1 MEDLLLSVAEAF
13 AVLVVMLI
21 IGIAPYAQTT
31 TMNSIS
37 QNTTTIS
44 TITSTQTTTTI
55 PPAITYV
62 VAFNT
67 IPATGG
73 VVFNGST
80 HSDGSASEVAA
91 GSYNTS
97 AIAPANF
104 VFSNWSYTGNIIVI
118 NATEPNTIVSVLGN
132 GTITANFNALTA
144 FSENGL
150 PANAVWSVIYDGVVQ
165 NAIVPNGITFSTL
178 PGNHTFSATNDIV
191 NNTSY
196 TASPQ
201 YGYLIAG
208 NTTGINFT
216 PVSQNTTASTT
227 TSTSTSTSTSMN
239 TSSLS
244 TSTLNTTLSTS
255 ANSTTIPPLP
265 ENNIATNITALLY
278 RYGIP
283 SNSVFISNA
292 SISGTYENGTTSN
305 IIAPLQLSYQEMSN
319 LTALSQN
326 QISVIRSKL
335 NRSYT
340 DSGVALH
347 GFNTRP
353 QMNLNNLSAVH
364 SFNESIDVPYGDI
377 LQMNRYV
384 KAGSVLQYVAYNTHG
399 IVTYYRVN
407 IEKAQPKLAIK
418 VNGDVLAVPNST
430 AIIHVPVLPGQRT
443 YTIYLSLN
451 SSLALGNIANYSYEI
466 KFSNGTTIDKSINA
480 SAVNYSN
487 TFTMPTNQNATITFE
502 TGGDSNY
509 TAVDPSGIIVPTS
522 INYYVPITLT
532 NSQTTATPAP
542 FQQMIPVNSLTYN
555 TYEAGNL
562 DNIEFFYASGNVIP
576 SWMEGSASNT
586 LLNNPTNSVYL
597 YTSTNTIYWLN
608 VSNGISASNG
618 ITVYMGFAPTSTN
631 LLNNVNVGEAPQISS
646 TYAEYDDGKNVFLY
660 YNVNPTSTT
669 GWTVAG
675 TAGQTSS
682 APSGSHFITADA
694 MYANS
699 ANGDYLYTSV
709 PSLSSN
715 IIISYNVYT
724 TGLGNLFFLTNSAG
738 KGQMSRLDGR
748 SSDPSGLAVTS
759 SWTSWSGPAG
769 IQETS
774 DTWYKYDVVVSGTSA
789 YAYIGS
795 ISDSLATYGTAT
807 SSSAFTIADN
817 GNYIGLV
824 GDALGSSNITYWNGM
839 IIRAYP
845 PNGVMPKTTFSP
857 VESTG
862 SPSLTLQNPVDYG
875 VADTITATASTSGDS
890 VEIEENGKVIAG
902 PAVNVISYTICDT
915 TPSLANCWKPGSY
928 TLTANDITDGLSSN
942 IILTVDKGI
951 PALTLSA
958 ANVIVSNGGST
969 TVNYGISTVGSQLA
983 ADLIIDGTT
992 VSSTSSSSSYTFTPS
1007 NGLHT
1012 FEVETAGNGNY
1023 SSSNIIE
1030 QSCVVPA
1037 PNQFPSNVLY
1047 YAPLCIINNQTSA
1060 TSSPFQVMVNI
1071 TESSYTGNIVYNGN
1085 SANFEIFNVTG
1096 SVQPAW
1102 IESNQSGKLVT
1113 WVSLANDIAANSI
1126 RYLYLGFAS
1135 KTLNTLSSS
1144 GTNGIG
1150 EIPTASSTYGQYDD
1164 GASVFDNYF
1173 AGNSLSGW
1181 TSVGTSGESATAP
1194 TGSPFGKDAFYANG
1208 ANGDYLDTTAAGQ
1221 STDMIIEYYT
1231 DEANLD
1237 DVFFLV
1243 NSAGA
1248 GQIGRV
1254 GNGRGWYGIAS
1265 ASSWTSWAAPPDTG
1279 LWSNRWLL
1287 VSIVVASGSATM
1299 YVSPSPG
1306 IYGSEIGQNGSNTYT
1321 ITNNGNY
1328 LGLVGDAASSSTVQY
1343 WNGMIIRAYPPN
1355 GVMPSTILGS
1365 AIPVQGTCTI
1375 SLNPTEIN
1383 FGTVDA
1389 GSSIATVNAIT
1400 DTNTGNAKSYMFVYG
1415 GNWIG
1420 STHFGVSN
1428 TTWATSN
1435 GVSFASANRLGTIP
1449 ANTTLIVPASLSNT
1463 IYFGLGV
1470 PGGGTSGPYS
1480 QTITIENSC

>member
-13 AVLVVMLI
+13 AVLVVLLI

-44 TITSTQTTTTI
+44 TITSTPTTTTI
-55 PPAITYV
+55 PPAITYAL
-62 VAFNT
+62 AFNT

-73 VVFNGST
+73 IVFNGIT

-97 AIAPANF
+97 AVAPSNF

-118 NATEPNTIVSVLGN
+118 NATEPDTIVSVLGN

-418 VNGDVLAVPNST
+418 VNGDVLANPNST
-430 AIIHVPVLPGQRT
+430 TLIHVPILRGQRS
-443 YTIYLSLN
+443 YKISLSLN
-451 SSLALGNIANYSYEI
+451 SSLDPGNMANYSYRIE
-466 KFSNGTTIDKSINA
+466 FSNGTVINESIN
-480 SAVNYSN
+480 SSGLDYSN
-487 TFTMPTNQNATITFE
+487 VFTLPSDQNATVTFE

-509 TAVDPSGIIVPTS
+509 TPVDPTGIIIPTQ
-522 INYYVPITLT
+522 IDYYVPIALANLET
-532 NSQTTATPAP
+532 NQTPAP
-542 FQQMIPVNSLTYN
+542 FQQMVPVNSLTYN

-562 DNIEFFYASGNVIP
+562 DNIEFFYADGNVIP
-576 SWMEGSASNT
+576 SWMEGSTSNT
-586 LLNNPTNSVYL
+586 LLNNPTNSIYM
-597 YTSTNTIYWLN
+597 YKSTNTIYWLN
-608 VSNGISASNG
+608 ISNGIPASNS
-618 ITVYMGFAPTSTN
+618 ITVYMGFASNSVN
-631 LLNNVNVGEAPQISS
+631 LMNNVSTGEAPELSPS
-646 TYAEYDDGKNVFLY
+646 YAEYDDGASVFLY
-660 YNVNPTSTT
+660 YNVNPTSTN
-669 GWTVAG
+669 GWTVVGSAG
-675 TAGQTSS
+675 NTSTAPG
-682 APSGSHFITADA
+682 GSHFLTTNAL
-694 MYANS
+694 YANS
-699 ANGDYLYTSV
+699 AYGDYLYTSI
-709 PSLSSN
+709 PHLSSN

-724 TGLGNLFFLTNSAG
+724 DGLGDLFFLANSSG
-738 KGQMSRLDGR
+738 KGQMTRLDSR
-748 SSDPSGLAVTS
+748 HNYQSGLATTS
-759 SWTSWSGPAG
+759 SWTSWAAPSG
-769 IQETS
+769 IYETS
-774 DTWYKYDVVVSGTSA
+774 DIWYKYDVVVSGSSA
-789 YAYIGS
+789 YAYIGNV
-795 ISDSLATYGTAT
+795 SDSLATYGTPT
-807 SSSAFTIADN
+807 SSSAFQVIDN

-824 GDALGSSNITYWNGM
+824 GDALGSSYITYWNGM

-845 PNGVMPKTTFSP
+845 PNGVMPDVTFGSVSSTSSP
-857 VESTG
+857 V
-862 SPSLTLQNPVDYG
+862 LTLKTPVNYG
-875 VADTITATASTSGDS
+875 ATDLISASKSGDTL
-890 VEIEENGKVIAG
+890 EIERNGSVIAG
-902 PAVNVISYTICDT
+902 PASNTINYTVCGP
-915 TPSLANCWKPGSY
+915 TPSLASCWTAGKY
-928 TLTANDITDGLSSN
+928 MITANDITDGKSSN
-942 IILTVDKGI
+942 ITLTINKVTPSLK
-951 PALTLSA
+951 LSA
-958 ANVIVSNGGST
+958 GNIIFSGSSLTINYSISETIGNQLTAN
-969 TVNYGISTVGSQLA
+969 
-983 ADLIIDGTT
+983 LIINGAT
-992 VSSTSSSSSYTFTPS
+992 VASTYSSGSYTFTPTE
-1007 NGLHT
+1007 GLYT
-1012 FEVETAGNGNY
+1012 FEVETPGDKNY
-1023 SSSNIIE
+1023 TSSQIIVH
-1030 QSCVVPA
+1030 SCAVPD
-1037 PNQFPSNVLY
+1037 PSHFPSNVIY
-1047 YAPLCIINNQTSA
+1047 YAPICVINNQSSA
-1060 TSSPFQVMVNI
+1060 TPSPFQDMVNI
-1071 TESSYTGNIVYNGN
+1071 SESEYAGNILYNGN
-1085 SANFEIFNVTG
+1085 SANFEIFNAIG
-1096 SVQPAW
+1096 DVQPSW
-1102 IESNQSGKLVT
+1102 IEKNLSGNLVT
-1113 WVSLANDIAANSI
+1113 WVRIANGVPANSI
-1126 RYLYLGFAS
+1126 TPLYIGFTN
-1135 KTLNTLSSS
+1135 KTFNTLSSS
-1144 GTNGIG
+1144 GTNGVG
-1150 EIPTASSTYGQYDD
+1150 EIPTASSTYGEYDD
-1164 GASVFDNYF
+1164 GNSVFDNYF
-1173 AGNSLSGW
+1173 AGSSLTGW
-1181 TSVGTSGESATAP
+1181 TAVGTSGDVTTAP
-1194 TGSPFGKDAFYANG
+1194 GGSPFGTDAFYANG
-1208 ANGDYLDTTAAGQ
+1208 ANGDYLYTTAGGQ

-1243 NSAGA
+1243 DSTGG

-1254 GNGRGWYGIAS
+1254 GNGGGWYGIAS
-1265 ASSWTSWAAPPDTG
+1265 SASWTSWSAPPDTG
-1279 LWSNRWLL
+1279 TWSNRWLL
-1287 VSIVVASGSATM
+1287 VSIVVKNGIATM
-1299 YVSPSPG
+1299 YVSPNPG
-1306 IYGSEIGQNGSNTYT
+1306 VYGSEIGQNKSNNYT
-1321 ITNNGNY
+1321 VAQKGDY

-1355 GVMPSTILGS
+1355 GVMPSTIFGGVL
-1365 AIPVQGTCTI
+1365 PVQNTCTI
-1375 SLNPTEIN
+1375 SLNPTGID
-1383 FGTVDA
+1383 FGTIDP
-1389 GSSIATVNAIT
+1389 GSSVATINAIK
-1400 DTNTGNAKSYMFVYG
+1400 DTNGGNTRAYMFVYG

-1463 IYFGLGV
+1463 VYFGLGV
-1470 PGGGTSGPYS
+1470 PGGSTSGPYS